1 MRGMTSPV
9 RSLWDAPAASP
20 PPPRRVW
27 RDWVLV
33 TVIPPLVLLEAALR
47 TEVAW
52 RWLWA
57 VVLVA
62 LVPTLLWRRTRP
74 LLMLVIAFGTGA
86 VVAVATGGDPQFV
99 STAYMLLLVY
109 AAFRWGDGRA
119 RIAGAALLAA
129 STTLSLAF
137 GPTTPTDLIGGT
149 AVLVATVS
157 LGAGLRWRAAS
168 RARELDRVKL
178 DEREQLARDLHDTV
192 AHHVSAIAI
201 QAQAGTALAPTDP
214 AAAAAALRTI
224 EGEASR
230 TLAEMRSIV
239 RVLRRADAAELAPGS
254 GLGDLGAL
262 ASGDSTG
269 AADAAARAPHV
280 DVHLT
285 GDLASVPPTIG
296 AAVYRMAQESVTNA
310 RRHARGATRVEVLV
324 RVDDA
329 GIRLDV
335 HDDGAAAASASPGF
349 GIVGMVERATL
360 LGGTCTAGPAPD
372 GGWTVVAALP
382 RSGWST

>member
-47 TEVAW
+47 TEMAW

-57 VVLVA
+57 VVLIA

-99 STAYMLLLVY
+99 ATAYMLLLVY

-119 RIAGAALLAA
+119 RIVGAALLVA

-137 GPTTPTDLIGGT
+137 GPMTLTDLIGGT
-149 AVLVATVS
+149 AVLVATIS
-157 LGAGLRWRAAS
+157 LGAGFRWRAGS

-214 AAAAAALRTI
+214 AAAIAALRTI

-230 TLAEMRSIV
+230 TLTEMRSIV
-239 RVLRRADAAELAPGS
+239 RVLRRADAAELAPGPGLDDLS
-254 GLGDLGAL
+254 GLASTDAATDA
-262 ASGDSTG
+262 ASGPP
-269 AADAAARAPHV
+269 RV
-280 DVHLT
+280 EVRVT

-296 AAVYRMAQESVTNA
+296 AALYRMAQESVTNA
-310 RRHARGATRVEVLV
+310 RRHARAATRVEVLV
-324 RVDDA
+324 QVDDA
-329 GIRLDV
+329 GVQLDV
-335 HDDGAAAASASPGF
+335 HDDGVAAASASPGF

-360 LGGTCTAGPAPD
+360 LGGTCSAGPALD
-372 GGWTVVAALP
+372 GGWTVSAALP
-382 RSGWST
+382 RNGWST

>member
-47 TEVAW
+47 TEMAW

-57 VVLVA
+57 VVLIA

-86 VVAVATGGDPQFV
+86 VVAVATEGDPQFV
-99 STAYMLLLVY
+99 ATAYMLLLVY

-119 RIAGAALLAA
+119 RIVGAALLVA

-137 GPTTPTDLIGGT
+137 GPMTLTDLIGGT
-149 AVLVATVS
+149 AVLVATIS
-157 LGAGLRWRAAS
+157 LGAGFRWRAGS

-214 AAAAAALRTI
+214 AAAIAALRTI

-239 RVLRRADAAELAPGS
+239 RVLRRADAAELAPGPGLDDLS
-254 GLGDLGAL
+254 GLASTDAATDA
-262 ASGDSTG
+262 ASGPP
-269 AADAAARAPHV
+269 RV
-280 DVHLT
+280 EVRVT

-296 AAVYRMAQESVTNA
+296 AALYRMAQESVTNA

-324 RVDDA
+324 QVDDA
-329 GIRLDV
+329 GVQLDV
-335 HDDGAAAASASPGF
+335 HDDGVAAASASPGF

-360 LGGTCTAGPAPD
+360 LGGTCSAGPALD
-372 GGWTVVAALP
+372 GGWTVSAALP

>member
-1 MRGMTSPV
+1 MTSLV

-33 TVIPPLVLLEAALR
+33 AAIPPLVLLEASLR
-47 TEVAW
+47 TDVPW

-57 VVLVA
+57 VVLIA

-74 LLMLVIAFGTGA
+74 LPMLVIAFGTGA
-86 VVAVATGGDPQFV
+86 VVAVATGGDPQLAA
-99 STAYMLLLVY
+99 TAYMLVLVY

-119 RIAGAALLAA
+119 RIVGAALLIA
-129 STTLSLAF
+129 STTLSLVF
-137 GPTTPTDLIGGT
+137 GPTTLTDLVGGT
-149 AVLVATVS
+149 AVLVATIS
-157 LGAGLRWRAAS
+157 LGAAFRWRAGS
-168 RARELDRVKL
+168 RARELDRVKD

-201 QAQAGTALAPTDP
+201 QAQAGTVLAATDP
-214 AAAAAALRTI
+214 DAAVAALRTI

-239 RVLRRADAAELAPGS
+239 RVLRRADAAELAPGP
-254 GLGDLGAL
+254 GLGDLRGL
-262 ASGDSTG
+262 AT
-269 AADAAARAPHV
+269 ADAAIDTDAPLV
-280 DVHLT
+280 EVRLT
-285 GDLASVPPTIG
+285 GDAESVPPTIG

-324 RVDDA
+324 QVDAA

-335 HDDGAAAASASPGF
+335 HDDGAAGASAAPGF

-360 LGGTCTAGPAPD
+360 LGGTCTAGAAPE
-372 GGWTVVAALP
+372 GGWTVTAALP

>member
-57 VVLVA
+57 VVLIA

-99 STAYMLLLVY
+99 ATAYMLLLVY

-119 RIAGAALLAA
+119 RIVGAALLVA

-137 GPTTPTDLIGGT
+137 GPMTLTDLIGGT
-149 AVLVATVS
+149 AVLVATIS
-157 LGAGLRWRAAS
+157 LGAGFRWRAGS

-214 AAAAAALRTI
+214 AAAVAALRTI

-239 RVLRRADAAELAPGS
+239 RVLRRADAAELAPGPGLDDLS
-254 GLGDLGAL
+254 GL
-262 ASGDSTG
+262 AST
-269 AADAAARAPHV
+269 DAATDASSGPPRV
-280 DVHLT
+280 EVRVT
-285 GDLASVPPTIG
+285 GDVASVPPPIG

-324 RVDDA
+324 QVDDA

-335 HDDGAAAASASPGF
+335 HDDGVAAASASPGF
-349 GIVGMVERATL
+349 GILGMVERATL
-360 LGGTCTAGPAPD
+360 LGGTCSAGPAHD
-372 GGWTVVAALP
+372 GGWTVSAALP
-382 RSGWST
+382 NSGWST